1 MNSLNLTG
9 RLVADPE
16 LRFTADGRALTSMR
30 IAVSGRAEDDTLFFP
45 LVTFGSEAEACA
57 KYLRKGRRVGFSGR
71 LQNRPWQAG
80 DGTKRDS
87 FSGVGH
93 VEFLDGAPA
102 QDSGPAEPDE
112 APATDA
118 AATRRRRGTTKTAS

>member
-16 LRFTADGRALTSMR
+16 LRYTEDGRALCSMR
-30 IAVSGRAEDDTLFFP
+30 IAVSGFAAVETLFLP
-45 LVTFGSEAEACA
+45 LLTFGSEAEACS
-57 KYLRKGRRVGFSGR
+57 KHLRKGRRIGFSGR

-93 VEFLDGAPA
+93 VEFLDSAPA
-102 QDSGPAEPDE
+102 QADGPAEHDD

-118 AATRRRRGTTKTAS
+118 GATPRRRRTARS